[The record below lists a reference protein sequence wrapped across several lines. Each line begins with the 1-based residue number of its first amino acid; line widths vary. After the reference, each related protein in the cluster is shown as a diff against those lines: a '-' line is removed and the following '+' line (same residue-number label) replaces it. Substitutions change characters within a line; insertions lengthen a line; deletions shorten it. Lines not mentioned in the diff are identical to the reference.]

1 MMQTGTDLS
10 LATFDR
16 LESSVRSYVRSFPTV
31 FAEAQG
37 SWLTDEEGRRYLDF
51 FAGAG
56 SLNYGHN
63 PEPLKEALLAYIGTN
78 GIVHGLDMATE
89 AKRQFMETF
98 EAVIL
103 QPRQLEYK
111 MQFTGPTGTN
121 AVEAA
126 LKIARQKTGRTNV
139 ICFTNAFHGVT
150 AGAVAATGNSKF
162 RQATG
167 MPLGN
172 TTFMPYCGYFGKD
185 VDTLAQLE
193 QMLDDR
199 SSGVDKPAAVL
210 LETVQGEGG
219 VNAAT
224 VRWLRRLREICR
236 ERDIL
241 MIVDD
246 IQVGC
251 GRTGQFFSFEL
262 ACIEPD
268 IVTLSKSLSGYGLP
282 MSLVLLKPDVDIWE
296 PAAHNGTFRG
306 NNLAFVTA
314 TQALLSYWQD
324 PDFSRS
330 VFSRGTEIHD
340 RLQGWNEKYPQV
352 KAVRSRG
359 MIAGLVT
366 AGAASANAIS
376 EACFRAGLIIET
388 CGPAGEVIKL
398 LPPLTITSEELD
410 EGLSIIEQALVNTAG
425 RARKA
430 SH

>member
-1 MMQTGTDLS
+1 M
-10 LATFDR
+10 
-16 LESSVRSYVRSFPTV
+16 
-31 FAEAQG
+31 
-37 SWLTDEEGRRYLDF
+37 
-51 FAGAG
+51 
-56 SLNYGHN
+56 
-63 PEPLKEALLAYIGTN
+63 LAYIDTN
-78 GIVHGLDMATE
+78 CIVHCLDMATE
-89 AKRQFMETF
+89 AKLHFMETF

-111 MQFTGPTGTN
+111 LQFTGPTGTN

-126 LKIARQKTGRTNV
+126 LKIARQKTGRTNI

-150 AGAVAATGNSKF
+150 AGAVAATGNGKF

-193 QMLDDR
+193 QLLDDR
-199 SSGVDKPAAVL
+199 SSGIDKPAAVL

-324 PDFSRS
+324 PHFSRS
-330 VFSRGTEIHD
+330 VFSRGTEIYD
-340 RLQGWNEKYPQV
+340 RLQAWSEEYPHV

-359 MIAGLVT
+359 MIAGLVMDS
-366 AGAASANAIS
+366 AASADAIS

-398 LPPLTITSEELD
+398 LPPLTITSEELE
-410 EGLSIIEQALVNTAG
+410 EGLSIIE
-425 RARKA
+425 RAIIDSTSRRRKA